1 MDELCFTVFGWPKS
15 CFCFFCYTPTYI
27 YQNFF
32 IHSSI
37 SGHLG
42 CFHVFS
48 IVNNTALNMRVQISL
63 VFLFLLNIFL
73 ELELQNHTGTLFL
86 IFFSILNTVFH
97 SGCTNLQSH
106 QQCEEFSFLWIYAS
120 ICYLFLMMAVLTD
133 VRWYLTAVLICIS
146 LMTSEMI
153 GT

>member
-1 MDELCFTVFGWPKS
+1 MFHCIWLAKKLFS
-15 CFCFFCYTPTYI
+15 FFCYTPTYI

-48 IVNNTALNMRVQISL
+48 IVNKAALNMRVQISL

-73 ELELQNHTGTLFL
+73 ELELQDHTGTLIFNFFL
-86 IFFSILNTVFH
+86 VSSILFSIVVVPICNH
-97 SGCTNLQSH
+97 TNSAKGSL
-106 QQCEEFSFLWIYAS
+106 FSESMPAF
-120 ICYLFLMMAVLTD
+120 V
-133 VRWYLTAVLICIS
+133 IS
-146 LMTSEMI
+146 F
-153 GT
+153 